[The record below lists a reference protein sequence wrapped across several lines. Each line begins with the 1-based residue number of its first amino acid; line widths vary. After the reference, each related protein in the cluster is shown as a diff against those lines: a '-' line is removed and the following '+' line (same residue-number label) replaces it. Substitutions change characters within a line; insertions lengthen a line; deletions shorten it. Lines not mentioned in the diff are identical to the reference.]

1 MNLRTLALAIGTCT
15 IAACSKDSKPM
26 ADVLAEDSTL
36 ALEVMSAHGDSL
48 IQESDTAT
56 TVATTPPDIAPPAAS
71 EPQPKSA
78 PKLAESRTETPPI
91 RRTRTQSRRVTVS
104 NVVRRTPR
112 NPVSRAAVEESRKS
126 NRTPMRASA
135 SIPAGTEL
143 SLNAGQRICT
153 SMSRVGDTFTATLAD
168 DLVGPIG
175 VVIPK
180 GTVATASIAS
190 LGKNLDLDVRSLAFA
205 GHTYSIASD
214 VTYTEV
220 ERVKRKSTAS
230 RNRIAAG
237 AGIGAVAG
245 GVLGGNPATTVLGA
259 AAGGVAGAVTSKRSV
274 RDDACIPEGGRITV
288 KLVDPLKLALTE

>member
-1 MNLRTLALAIGTCT
+1 MNLRTLALATGICT

-48 IQESDTAT
+48 IQESDTAIT
-56 TVATTPPDIAPPAAS
+56 NPVEVAATPPDIAPQAAR
-71 EPQPKSA
+71 EPEPKPA
-78 PKLAESRTETPPI
+78 PKLIKSRPESRPI
-91 RRTRTQSRRVTVS
+91 RRAHTQSRRTTVS
-104 NVVRRTPR
+104 NVVRHIEKQPA
-112 NPVSRAAVEESRKS
+112 S
-126 NRTPMRASA
+126 TPMRASA

-153 SMSRVGDTFTATLAD
+153 SMSRVGDTFTTTLAD

-190 LGKNLDLDVRSLAFA
+190 LGKNLDLHVRSLTFA

-220 ERVKRKSTAS
+220 ERVSRKSPAS

>member
-1 MNLRTLALAIGTCT
+1 MNLRTLALATGICT

-48 IQESDTAT
+48 IQESDTAIT
-56 TVATTPPDIAPPAAS
+56 HPVEVAATPPDIAPQAAP
-71 EPQPKSA
+71 EPEPKAA
-78 PKLAESRTETPPI
+78 PKLIKSRPEIRPI
-91 RRTRTQSRRVTVS
+91 RRAHMQSRRTTVS
-104 NVVRRTPR
+104 NVVRHIEKQ
-112 NPVSRAAVEESRKS
+112 PVS
-126 NRTPMRASA
+126 TPMRASA

-153 SMSRVGDTFTATLAD
+153 SMSRVGDRFTTTLAD

-190 LGKNLDLDVRSLAFA
+190 LGKNLDLEVRSLAFA
-205 GHTYSIASD
+205 GHTYSLASD

-220 ERVKRKSTAS
+220 ERVRRKSTAS

-274 RDDACIPEGGRITV
+274 RDDTCIPEGGRITV